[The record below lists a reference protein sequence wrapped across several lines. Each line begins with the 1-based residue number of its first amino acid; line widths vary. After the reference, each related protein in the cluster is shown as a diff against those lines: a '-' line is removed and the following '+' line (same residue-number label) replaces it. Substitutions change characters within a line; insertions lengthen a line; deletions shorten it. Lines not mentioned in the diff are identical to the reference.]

1 MAVKDYYRVLEIPQN
16 ARQEEIKKAYRKLAM
31 QYHPDKNTGNPYA
44 VQYFREIQEAYD
56 VLSNPVKRSEY
67 HQARGQFGS
76 HSARNEPP
84 VAPSAD
90 LIYQEALKIKKYV
103 KQLDVFRMNQGALA
117 TQFEQLLN
125 ERHLSILQEAGRPV
139 LTRDLV
145 EVLLESM
152 QPLRYSYWKSLI
164 PTLIRL
170 AGTNNQLLLEI
181 RQAEKRKQREAAWD
195 LYQPW
200 ILLLIVTLICVLIY
214 IIA

>member
-1 MAVKDYYRVLEIPQN
+1 MAVKDYYRVLEIPHN

-31 QYHPDKNTGNPYA
+31 RYHPDKNTGNPYA

-125 ERHLSILQEAGRPV
+125 ERHLSILLEAGRPV

-164 PTLIRL
+164 PSLIRL

-195 LYQPW
+195 LYKPW

>member
-125 ERHLSILQEAGRPV
+125 ERHLSILLEAGRPV

-164 PTLIRL
+164 PSLIRL

-195 LYQPW
+195 LYKPW

>member
-76 HSARNEPP
+76 HLARNEPP

-164 PTLIRL
+164 PSLIRL

-181 RQAEKRKQREAAWD
+181 RQAEKRKQRQAAWD

>member
-67 HQARGQFGS
+67 HQARWQFGS

-164 PTLIRL
+164 PSLIRL

-195 LYQPW
+195 LYKPW